1 MTGAWDGLIVMG
13 LLVVLLVIGVR
24 WLRPKVHVPWSTKAI
39 VVFFVFLC
47 LLLWAWSWR

>member
-1 MTGAWDGLIVMG
+1 MTGAWDGLIMMG